1 MKKFLC
7 ILFAALIL
15 SCRSAQISKIKIDP
29 AKTDIYTSEKNKE
42 SFAGFQ
48 TEVSFPPE
56 EEKYD
61 PSILPNNFIPFKAYT
76 GQGYL
81 YFHTEN
87 VKKFLLYLNGKKI
100 DTKKICKNKYT
111 QIYIGDEVING
122 TNNLLITNIE
132 AEKDD
137 KGFSKTYTL
146 SVKIPYPSIIKKEE
160 KLNDVNYRAFQIID
174 DIMEAQTAN
183 GFPSIQLVVVKN
195 GRMIKNSAYGYI
207 STVDEFGEPLM
218 QKNKKPITKE
228 TLFDLASNTKMYTVN
243 FVLQKLIS
251 EEKISIYDKVKDFF
265 PEFKDKKKARF
276 KGKSEITVED
286 LLKHQ
291 AGFPAGAQY
300 YVNKKITKKKESDK
314 RQNKE
319 IVLELI
325 CNTPLIYSPRTE
337 VLYSDIDYM
346 LLGLIIEKVTGLP
359 LDKYT
364 EENIYKPLNLSS
376 VCYEPLKKGFTK
388 EDITATKYG
397 QPKEQMTKNS
407 KI

>member
-7 ILFAALIL
+7 IFFSALIL
-15 SCRSAQISKIKIDP
+15 SCRSAQGLKIKTDS
-29 AKTDIYTSEKNKE
+29 AEADIYTSEKNEE

-207 STVDEFGEPLM
+207 STVDEFGESLM
-218 QKNKKPITKE
+218 QKNKKPITKD

-243 FVLQKLIS
+243 FALQKLIS

-265 PEFKDKKKARF
+265 PDFKDKKRIGLREKAKLR
-276 KGKSEITVED
+276 
-286 LLKHQ
+286 L
-291 AGFPAGAQY
+291 
-300 YVNKKITKKKESDK
+300 
-314 RQNKE
+314 
-319 IVLELI
+319 
-325 CNTPLIYSPRTE
+325 RT
-337 VLYSDIDYM
+337 Y
-346 LLGLIIEKVTGLP
+346 
-359 LDKYT
+359 
-364 EENIYKPLNLSS
+364 
-376 VCYEPLKKGFTK
+376 
-388 EDITATKYG
+388 
-397 QPKEQMTKNS
+397 
-407 KI
+407 